1 MEGTSRP
8 ASGSVLTLLVRDGG
22 REGNRAI
29 LTLREG
35 GAKCGVTARTRHRD
49 KNKISDNSPGGSL
62 DTDGP
67 GNNNRNL

>member
-1 MEGTSRP
+1 MEGICGP
-8 ASGSVLTLLVRDGG
+8 ALRSVLILLVREGG